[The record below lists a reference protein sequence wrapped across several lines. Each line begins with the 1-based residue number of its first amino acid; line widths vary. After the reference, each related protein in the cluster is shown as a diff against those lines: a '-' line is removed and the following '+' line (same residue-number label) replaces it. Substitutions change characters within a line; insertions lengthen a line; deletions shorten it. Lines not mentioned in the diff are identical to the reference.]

1 MMKVLVAVDGS
12 SHADKAVDH
21 VIRLA
26 SELRSIEV
34 LLVNVQPDPEFRTL
48 AMYREEMLAE
58 LRENGEAALAGAG
71 ARDRFRAAGV
81 SIHERLEIGDPP
93 QTIADLA
100 AAEKVDL
107 VVLGTM
113 GLGSAAGLLLCT
125 VAMKVLHLV
134 EVPVTLVR

>member
-34 LLVNVQPDPEFRTL
+34 LLVNVQPEPEFRTL

-58 LRENGEAALAGAG
+58 LRENGEAALAG

-93 QTIADLA
+93 QTIADLPA
-100 AAEKVDL
+100 TEKVDL

>member
-58 LRENGEAALAGAG
+58 LRENGEAALAGA
-71 ARDRFRAAGV
+71 RDRFRAAGV
-81 SIHERLEIGDPP
+81 SARERLEIGDPP
-93 QTIADLA
+93 HMIADIA
-100 AAEKVDL
+100 AAENVDL